1 MGDAGGA
8 NGPSIGNYKGVMLCN
23 RPFAGVSSAAK
34 SAYNSGKKSAS
45 QVPFLLTAKNN
56 DPLGLNPI
64 RHPPTVVVERSKKDT
79 ALSRHKKFLSDIRK
93 QKEAV
98 QVELL
103 ATLRVKEERAAELR
117 EIWRQRREKVVRERR
132 AEDYCAGEPSGA
144 PRAGCGGEGKEA
156 EAEVEAERCCS
167 GEGKEPESR
176 QESAKEAWFRRRL
189 GHAVRDEP
197 EEKSPG
203 CGSSCGSG
211 RGSGCGSDAAEE
223 SDKQDTTKRQQQQQ
237 RQLAS
242 RPKWSLSE
250 SAVAELEELEA
261 DDLLDF
267 CKGLDIDSF
276 LGQLDE
282 SSALQL
288 AQERIERRRA
298 ARAERAERDHDARS
312 TSSGATQLT
321 ALYELLGVESL
332 ENQRSKDA
340 FRAAWAARKA
350 RRGASNN
357 EREEAKEGEEEAE
370 ERMSIADARSML
382 SNTSI
387 RSLKQVHSAKSLA
400 KVAERVQQGLAVIEE
415 DEITV
420 EPPRIVHIHE
430 DARARLTNK
439 DETYNLAYLHRNPA
453 V

>member
-8 NGPSIGNYKGVMLCN
+8 NVPSIGNYKGVMLCN

-45 QVPFLLTAKNN
+45 QAPFLLTAKNN
-56 DPLGLNPI
+56 DPLGLNPV

-98 QVELL
+98 QAELL
-103 ATLRVKEERAAELR
+103 ATLRIKEERAAELR

-132 AEDYCAGEPSGA
+132 GEDYCAGGPSAA
-144 PRAGCGGEGKEA
+144 PRACYSEEGKESESERSPSSRECKEPESCGEDEEKEA
-156 EAEVEAERCCS
+156 WFRQQLGRDEAEQKSPS
-167 GEGKEPESR
+167 GGDRGSDSEEPESR
-176 QESAKEAWFRRRL
+176 QRPVEGAGKV
-189 GHAVRDEP
+189 G
-197 EEKSPG
+197 K
-203 CGSSCGSG
+203 
-211 RGSGCGSDAAEE
+211 
-223 SDKQDTTKRQQQQQ
+223 DTKKRQQ
-237 RQLAS
+237 RLSS

-250 SAVAELEELEA
+250 TAVAELEELEA

-276 LGQLDE
+276 LGQLE
-282 SSALQL
+282 ERSALQL

-298 ARAERAERDHDARS
+298 ERTERAAVDEAGDDARS

-350 RRGASNN
+350 RRGASSSD
-357 EREEAKEGEEEAE
+357 REEGREKEEKEDADDVI
-370 ERMSIADARSML
+370 SIADARSIL

-400 KVAERVQQGLAVIEE
+400 KVAERVQQALTVIDE

-430 DARARLTNK
+430 DGRARLTNK